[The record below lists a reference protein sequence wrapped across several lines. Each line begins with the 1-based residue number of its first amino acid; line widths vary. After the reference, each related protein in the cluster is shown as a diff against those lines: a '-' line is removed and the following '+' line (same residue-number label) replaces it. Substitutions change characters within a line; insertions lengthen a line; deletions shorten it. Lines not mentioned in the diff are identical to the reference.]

1 MAHRIL
7 EIETVTALRL
17 KDAHTPFTPA
27 SSNRSTL
34 QLLASVE
41 RDQLNELLTRRECQ
55 TGEVIFKE
63 GESGNSVYIIW
74 SGRVAVVKGDFDDPT
89 VLAHRG
95 AGEVLG
101 EMALL
106 EDAPRSASVV
116 ALEPTQ
122 LLALRGRDFQRLLT
136 STSTFGLN
144 LLASLSRRLRASD
157 EVVEEQTSSQRQMD
171 AQLSTLASQQESL
184 LRAQQLRAEN
194 IDFLIH
200 DMRNPLGVV
209 YTALTM
215 LQIVLPEE
223 ILEENRDVFEIA
235 LASCERLQ
243 RMVENMLEVTRTEE
257 EGLTL
262 HRQWVQPEELL
273 QRVLERQWIGPKTE
287 VIHLDREIPEH
298 LPAVRVDLDVI
309 DRVLSN
315 LLDNAV
321 DYTPT
326 GGTIRVGARQ
336 EGDEVE
342 VSVTDSGPGIPP
354 ERCES
359 IFERFD
365 RGTETERRGFGLGLT
380 FCKLAVEAHG
390 GRIWVES
397 GPEGVGS
404 RFVFTLPVPPEE
416 EER

>member
-1 MAHRIL
+1 MAHQIV
-7 EIETVTALRL
+7 ESETVTALRL
-17 KDAHTPFTPA
+17 KDAHTPFTL

-41 RDQLNELLTRRECQ
+41 RGRLNELLTRRECQ

-63 GESGNSVYIIW
+63 GEPGNSVYIIW

-106 EDAPRSASVV
+106 EHAPRSASVV

-122 LLALRGRDFQRLLT
+122 LLALRGRDFQNLLT
-136 STSTFGLN
+136 STSDFGVN

-157 EVVEEQTSSQRQMD
+157 EVVEEQTTTQRQMD
-171 AQLSTLASQQESL
+171 AQLSTLASQREGL
-184 LRAQQLRAEN
+184 LRAQQLRAKN

-209 YTALTM
+209 YTAVTM

-223 ILEENRDVFEIA
+223 ILEENQDLFDIA
-235 LASCERLQ
+235 LTSCERLQ
-243 RMVENMLEVTRTEE
+243 RMVENVLELARMEE

-262 HRQWVQPEELL
+262 HRQWVQPEPLL
-273 QRVLERQWIGPKTE
+273 QKVLRRQWIGPKTE
-287 VIHLDREIPEH
+287 LIHLDREIPKQ

-321 DYTPT
+321 DYTPA
-326 GGTIRVGARQ
+326 GGTLLVSARQ
-336 EGDEVE
+336 KGDEVE
-342 VSVTDSGPGIPP
+342 ISVTDSGPGIPP
-354 ERCES
+354 ERRES

-365 RGTETERRGFGLGLT
+365 RGMETTRRGFGLGLT

-397 GPEGVGS
+397 GPEDVGS
-404 RFVFTLPVPPEE
+404 RFVFTLPVASEE
-416 EER
+416 EDG